1 MGSIKP
7 SEREVPSRR
16 DEWKKKGQV
25 VAIPHQG
32 LDWSAACGLDVE
44 AGCRPLKSL
53 APVLAVFGTAK
64 DGSGLAYWF
73 ASANSL
79 LGGKRPHDGLLKSPD
94 RVLAAAADKTA
105 EIANG

>member
-1 MGSIKP
+1 MNGRRKGRSLP
-7 SEREVPSRR
+7 SPTR
-16 DEWKKKGQV
+16 
-25 VAIPHQG
+25 ALTG
-32 LDWSAACGLDVE
+32 LRPAACGLDVE

-94 RVLAAAADKTA
+94 RVLAAADETA